1 VDVIRRIPRD
11 VRPAWLFCGGG
22 VLVTGM
28 YFLLQ
33 RGGTAQSVLYDVI
46 GVTSA
51 LAIAAG
57 VRLNRPASPLP
68 WLLFALGNL
77 LFAVADILFN
87 IFVDPATPSSA
98 DYFYLAGY
106 VFLVAGLVLLLVHA
120 GGHHRVP
127 ALGEALIVTLAFAL
141 FQWVFLMAPLV
152 RGEGSVAHRAV
163 LAAYPAADTLLLA
176 GLAGFFVTAAW
187 RTVSFQLLVGS
198 LAALL
203 IADEVYGLDRN
214 AYSNG
219 SWIDGLWLLSYV
231 LWATAALHP
240 SMRELSE
247 PRRVRRARVS
257 RWRIGLL
264 VAALLTAP
272 TVLLVQ
278 WIRGA
283 PLEVPAVVA
292 AAALISGIVM
302 LRLSGILRAL
312 ERLRLRERAA
322 RGEALAAQAALAER
336 NIRLVEADQLKDEFV
351 ALISHDLRT
360 PLTSIMGYIELAL
373 DPDEE
378 APLGDEHRG
387 YLEIV
392 SRNSERL
399 LHLVDDLLFVA
410 RVRSGKLV
418 LNLNEFDLG
427 ELAAEAVQAARP
439 NAERA
444 GLTISLETNG
454 PTLVEADHA
463 RLLTLLEN
471 LISNAIKF
479 TPHEGS
485 INVRAFGSASGAT
498 LEVSD
503 TGIGLAPGEAEL
515 VFDRFFRSR
524 NAMERQISG
533 TGLGLF
539 IARSI
544 VEAHGGKISAA
555 NRDGGG
561 TTFRIELPLRAGPQP
576 ASDTAELVA

>member
-1 VDVIRRIPRD
+1 MK
-11 VRPAWLFCGGG
+11 PAWVFCGAGAILIG
-22 VLVTGM
+22 I
-28 YFLLQ
+28 YFLLPT
-33 RGGTAQSVLYDVI
+33 GGQGQSVLYDVI
-46 GVTSA
+46 GVGSA
-51 LAIAAG
+51 LAIAVG
-57 VRLNRPASPLP
+57 VRLNRPATPLP
-68 WLLFALGNL
+68 WLLFALGNF
-77 LFAVADILFN
+77 LFGVADIIFN
-87 IFVDPATPSSA
+87 ILVNPAVPSIA
-98 DYFYLAGY
+98 DGFYLAGY
-106 VFLVAGLVLLLVHA
+106 PFLAAGLLLLLVRA

-127 ALGEALIVTLAFAL
+127 ALGEALIVTIAFAL
-141 FQWVFLMAPLV
+141 FQWVFLMAPLF
-152 RGEGSVAHRAV
+152 RGEGSAANRAV

-187 RTVSFQLLVGS
+187 RTLSFQLLVGS
-198 LAALL
+198 LIALL
-203 IADEVYGLDRN
+203 VADEIYDLGSY
-214 AYSNG
+214 ASG
-219 SWIDGLWLLSYV
+219 SWIDAFWLLSYV
-231 LWATAALHP
+231 LWATAALDP
-240 SMRELSE
+240 SMRDLSE
-247 PRRVRRARVS
+247 PRRVRSIRVS

-264 VAALLTAP
+264 VAALMTAP

-278 WIRGA
+278 WIRDA

-292 AAALISGIVM
+292 AATLISGVVM

-336 NIRLVEADQLKDEFV
+336 NIRLVEADRLKDEFV

-373 DPDEE
+373 DPDEDT
-378 APLGDEHRG
+378 PLDDERRR

-418 LNLNEFDLG
+418 LNLQELDVG

-439 NAERA
+439 TADRE
-444 GLTISLETNG
+444 GLTLYLDANG
-454 PTLVEADHA
+454 PTFVEADHA

-479 TPHEGS
+479 TPRDGR
-485 INVRAFGSASGAT
+485 IDVRAFGTPSGAA

-503 TGIGLAPGEAEL
+503 TGIGLAPGDAEL

-544 VEAHGGKISAA
+544 VEAHGGRISAS
-555 NRDGGG
+555 NRAGGG
-561 TTFRIELPLRAGPQP
+561 STFRIDLPLRAAPQP
-576 ASDTAELVA
+576 APDTAELVA

>member
-1 VDVIRRIPRD
+1 
-11 VRPAWLFCGGG
+11 VRPAWAFCGAGAILIG
-22 VLVTGM
+22 I
-28 YFLLQ
+28 YFLLPT
-33 RGGTAQSVLYDVI
+33 GGQGQSVLYDVI
-46 GVTSA
+46 GVASA
-51 LAIAAG
+51 LAIAGG
-57 VRLNRPASPLP
+57 VRLNRPTTPLP

-77 LFAVADILFN
+77 LFAVADIIFN
-87 IFVDPATPSSA
+87 ILVNPAVPSIA
-98 DYFYLAGY
+98 DGFYLAGY
-106 VFLVAGLVLLLVHA
+106 PFLAAGLLLLLVRA

-127 ALGEALIVTLAFAL
+127 AIGEALIVTIAFAL
-141 FQWVFLMAPLV
+141 FQWVFLMAPLF
-152 RGEGSVAHRAV
+152 RGEGSAANRAV

-187 RTVSFQLLVGS
+187 RTLSFQLLVGS
-198 LAALL
+198 LVALL
-203 IADEVYGLDRN
+203 VADEIYDLVS
-214 AYSNG
+214 YSSG
-219 SWIDGLWLLSYV
+219 SWIDALWLLSYV
-231 LWATAALHP
+231 LWATAALDP
-240 SMRELSE
+240 SMRDLSE
-247 PRRVRRARVS
+247 PRRVRSIRVS

-264 VAALLTAP
+264 VAALMTAP
-272 TVLLVQ
+272 AVLLVQ
-278 WIRGA
+278 WIRDA

-292 AAALISGIVM
+292 AAVLISSVVM

-336 NIRLVEADQLKDEFV
+336 NIRLVEADRLKDEFV

-373 DPDEE
+373 DPDGDSPLDEE
-378 APLGDEHRG
+378 RRQ

-418 LNLNEFDLG
+418 LNLEELDTG
-427 ELAAEAVQAARP
+427 ELAAEAVRAARP
-439 NAERA
+439 TAERA
-444 GLTISLETNG
+444 GLTLSLDADG
-454 PTLVEADHA
+454 AALVEADHA

-479 TPHEGS
+479 TPRDGR
-485 INVRAFGSASGAT
+485 IDVRAFGTPSGAA

-503 TGIGLAPGEAEL
+503 TGIGLPPGDAEL

-544 VEAHGGKISAA
+544 VEAHGGRISAS
-555 NRDGGG
+555 NRAGGG
-561 TTFRIELPLRAGPQP
+561 STFRIDLPLRGAPQP
-576 ASDTAELVA
+576 TPDTAELVA

>member
-1 VDVIRRIPRD
+1 
-11 VRPAWLFCGGG
+11 VRSAWAFCGAGAILIG
-22 VLVTGM
+22 V
-28 YFLLQ
+28 YFLLPT
-33 RGGTAQSVLYDVI
+33 GGQGQSVLYDVI
-46 GVTSA
+46 GVGSA
-51 LAIAAG
+51 LAIAGG
-57 VRLNRPASPLP
+57 VRLNRPTTPLP

-77 LFAVADILFN
+77 LFGVADIIFN
-87 IFVDPATPSSA
+87 ILVNPAVPSIA
-98 DYFYLAGY
+98 DGFYLAGY
-106 VFLVAGLVLLLVHA
+106 PFLAAGLLLLLVRA

-127 ALGEALIVTLAFAL
+127 AIGEALIVTIAFAL
-141 FQWVFLMAPLV
+141 CQWVFLMAPLF
-152 RGEGSVAHRAV
+152 RGEGSAANRAV

-187 RTVSFQLLVGS
+187 RTLSFQLLVGS
-198 LAALL
+198 LVALL
-203 IADEVYGLDRN
+203 VADEIYDF
-214 AYSNG
+214 ASYSSG
-219 SWIDGLWLLSYV
+219 SWIDAFWLLSYV

-240 SMRELSE
+240 SMRDLSE
-247 PRRVRRARVS
+247 PRRVRSIRVS

-264 VAALLTAP
+264 VAALMTAP
-272 TVLLVQ
+272 AVLLVQ
-278 WIRGA
+278 WIRDA
-283 PLEVPAVVA
+283 PLEVPAVVT
-292 AAALISGIVM
+292 AAALISSVVM

-312 ERLRLRERAA
+312 ERLRLRERSA

-336 NIRLVEADQLKDEFV
+336 NIRLVEADRLKDEFV

-373 DPDEE
+373 DPDAESPLDEE
-378 APLGDEHRG
+378 RRN

-418 LNLNEFDLG
+418 LNLQELDAG

-439 NAERA
+439 TAERE
-444 GLTISLETNG
+444 GLTLSLAADG
-454 PTLVEADHA
+454 PALVEADHA

-479 TPHEGS
+479 TPRNGR
-485 INVRAFGSASGAT
+485 IDVRAFGTPSGAT

-503 TGIGLAPGEAEL
+503 TGIGLPPGDAEL

-544 VEAHGGKISAA
+544 VEAHGGRISAS

-561 TTFRIELPLRAGPQP
+561 STFRIELPLRGAPQP
-576 ASDTAELVA
+576 APDAAELVA

>member
-1 VDVIRRIPRD
+1 VDVIRRISRD
-11 VRPAWLFCGGG
+11 VRPAWLFCGSG
-22 VLVTGM
+22 VVLIGV
-28 YFLLQ
+28 YFLLAT
-33 RGGTAQSVLYDVI
+33 GGTGQSVLYDVI

-77 LFAVADILFN
+77 LFAGADILFN

-163 LAAYPAADTLLLA
+163 LTSYPAADTLLLA

-203 IADEVYGLDRN
+203 VADEIYGLGS
-214 AYSNG
+214 YSSG
-219 SWIDGLWLLSYV
+219 SWIDGMWLLSYV

-278 WIRGA
+278 WIRDA
-283 PLEVPAVVA
+283 PLEVPAVVS

-373 DPDEE
+373 ESDGETQLD
-378 APLGDEHRG
+378 DEHRG

-418 LNLNEFDLG
+418 LNLGEHDLG

-444 GLTISLETNG
+444 GLMLSLETNG
-454 PTLVEADHA
+454 PTLVEGDHA

-479 TPHEGS
+479 TPRDGR
-485 INVRAFGSASGAT
+485 IDVRAFGTPSGAT

-561 TTFRIELPLRAGPQP
+561 TTFRIELPLRAAPQP